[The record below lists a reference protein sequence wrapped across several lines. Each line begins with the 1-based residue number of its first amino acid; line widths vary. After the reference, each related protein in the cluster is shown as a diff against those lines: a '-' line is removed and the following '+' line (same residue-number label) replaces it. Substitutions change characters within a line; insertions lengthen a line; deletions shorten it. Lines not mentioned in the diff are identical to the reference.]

1 MSQNAHIPLY
11 IYVSNNIIFMYVDV
25 QRFVSN
31 LFVDPTT
38 NTHTHTY
45 IYTTI
50 QNVLGF
56 ATRRKKLQK
65 TAQNNNQS
73 HCVLCG
79 KSGAYVGK

>member
-1 MSQNAHIPLY
+1 MSQNAHVLLY

-38 NTHTHTY
+38 NTRTHTY

-50 QNVLGF
+50 QNALGF
-56 ATRRKKLQK
+56 ATRRKKTTK
-65 TAQNNNQS
+65 NRA
-73 HCVLCG
+73 
-79 KSGAYVGK
+79 K